1 MGIRMTTSASAL
13 DAFLQRA
20 ARKIQEN
27 VLKALSKLGDE
38 SVVRI
43 RNRSAKES
51 WIDHTGNLRSSIG
64 FAVYEQGSKY
74 MESAFSQVLSGTDGS
89 AKGKKIGEKL
99 FLLLNEEQ
107 KNALMQYILEQGVC
121 HGTVF
126 NSCHTSFAAK
136 KNPLTEIQEG
146 ELYLC
151 LEHRTVRVRE
161 RMINLTS
168 KEFDILA
175 LLIAN
180 PKRVF
185 TYELITDLVWKEDC
199 DFYSRKAIHN
209 HISKLR
215 KKLRFEPDLPNYIE
229 SVAGIGYKFEHL

>member
-89 AKGKKIGEKL
+89 TKGKK
-99 FLLLNEEQ
+99 
-107 KNALMQYILEQGVC
+107 
-121 HGTVF
+121 
-126 NSCHTSFAAK
+126 
-136 KNPLTEIQEG
+136 
-146 ELYLC
+146 
-151 LEHRTVRVRE
+151 
-161 RMINLTS
+161 MINDLA
-168 KEFDILA
+168 KE
-175 LLIAN
+175 
-180 PKRVF
+180 
-185 TYELITDLVWKEDC
+185 
-199 DFYSRKAIHN
+199 YSRVYA
-209 HISKLR
+209 LVV
-215 KKLRFEPDLPNYIE
+215 
-229 SVAGIGYKFEHL
+229 VAGMEYAGEVEALESKDVLASTKIWATSMVEQRVKIAIDSAINEINKWKI

>member
-43 RNRSAKES
+43 RNRSTKES

-89 AKGKKIGEKL
+89 VKGKK
-99 FLLLNEEQ
+99 
-107 KNALMQYILEQGVC
+107 
-121 HGTVF
+121 
-126 NSCHTSFAAK
+126 
-136 KNPLTEIQEG
+136 
-146 ELYLC
+146 
-151 LEHRTVRVRE
+151 
-161 RMINLTS
+161 MINDLA
-168 KEFDILA
+168 KE
-175 LLIAN
+175 
-180 PKRVF
+180 
-185 TYELITDLVWKEDC
+185 
-199 DFYSRKAIHN
+199 YSRVYA
-209 HISKLR
+209 LVV
-215 KKLRFEPDLPNYIE
+215 
-229 SVAGIGYKFEHL
+229 VAGMEYAGEVEALESKDVLASTKIWTTSIVEQRVKTAIDSAVNEINKWKI

>member
-74 MESAFSQVLSGTDGS
+74 MESAF
-89 AKGKKIGEKL
+89 
-99 FLLLNEEQ
+99 
-107 KNALMQYILEQGVC
+107 
-121 HGTVF
+121 
-126 NSCHTSFAAK
+126 
-136 KNPLTEIQEG
+136 
-146 ELYLC
+146 
-151 LEHRTVRVRE
+151 R
-161 RMINLTS
+161 
-168 KEFDILA
+168 
-175 LLIAN
+175 
-180 PKRVF
+180 
-185 TYELITDLVWKEDC
+185 
-199 DFYSRKAIHN
+199 
-209 HISKLR
+209 
-215 KKLRFEPDLPNYIE
+215 RF
-229 SVAGIGYKFEHL
+229 SVAQRALQRARR

>member
-43 RNRSAKES
+43 RNRYAKES

-89 AKGKKIGEKL
+89 TKGKK
-99 FLLLNEEQ
+99 
-107 KNALMQYILEQGVC
+107 
-121 HGTVF
+121 
-126 NSCHTSFAAK
+126 
-136 KNPLTEIQEG
+136 
-146 ELYLC
+146 
-151 LEHRTVRVRE
+151 
-161 RMINLTS
+161 MINDLA
-168 KEFDILA
+168 KE
-175 LLIAN
+175 
-180 PKRVF
+180 
-185 TYELITDLVWKEDC
+185 
-199 DFYSRKAIHN
+199 YSRVYA
-209 HISKLR
+209 LVV
-215 KKLRFEPDLPNYIE
+215 
-229 SVAGIGYKFEHL
+229 VAGMEYAGEVEALESKDVLASTKIWATSIVERRVKTAIDSAVNEINKWKI